1 MLFSFYFG
9 FVQNII
15 NKFPELTH
23 AEPTTIMNPTSKK
36 TNLVSRRYN
45 FPIITPMDYMDITL
59 MKNHKKAGF
68 RDFDLILSSL
78 VKNGSQ
84 SISEIA
90 HNLDLED
97 TWSSGVNRSLKDG
110 VLRDLGLFCTSSIHK
125 KNYNKKLSLNFYGVM
140 FAMYRYRD
148 LSDDAYGVNTDGSGY
163 TGRNYPLLD
172 ALAATYSKLFP
183 LIFGKWDYLI
193 QNKYINVHDLFSI
206 VDPEYIVS
214 YNLFDVDHI
223 FTNLPGHL
231 YFGDC
236 AIFQAAFYL
245 KIMDWYKIPKP
256 MLKDIITDKEIF
268 NFCEFTVK
276 KYINLKKFNMHGL
289 ESLRYSLLD
298 DVSNYCSS
306 VTNSL
311 NENWLIKYNLKSSDD
326 CYLKLKSLGM
336 SDLKKIS
343 VCVNSSNNSYKLS
356 HKFNE
361 MEKSDILKSVE
372 TFDMK
377 TINVENNANV
387 KQIMRMNNKHDIV
400 DSIFDINNISL
411 RKMMNDL
418 DNNIISFP

>member
-15 NKFPELTH
+15 DKFPGLTH
-23 AEPTTIMNPTSKK
+23 AEPTSIMNTGSKK
-36 TNLVSRRYN
+36 TNLVSQRYN
-45 FPIITPMDYMDITL
+45 FPIIVPIDYRDIAL

-68 RDFDLILSSL
+68 RNFDLILSSL

-90 HNLDLED
+90 HDLDLED
-97 TWSSGVNRSLKDG
+97 SWSSGVNRSLRDG
-110 VLRDLGLFCTSSIHK
+110 DLYDLGLFHISSIHK

-148 LSDDAYGVNTDGSGY
+148 LSDDAYGVNTDGTGY
-163 TGRNYPLLD
+163 TGRSHPLLD
-172 ALAATYSKLFP
+172 ALAVTYSNLFP

-214 YNLFDVDHI
+214 HNLFDVDHI
-223 FTNLPGHL
+223 FTNLPVHL
-231 YFGDC
+231 SPGDH
-236 AIFQAAFYL
+236 ANFQAAFYL
-245 KIMDWYKIPKP
+245 KIMDWYKVPKP
-256 MLKDIITDKEIF
+256 MLKDVITNKEIF
-268 NFCEFTVK
+268 KFCEFTVR
-276 KYINLKKFNMHGL
+276 KYINFKKFNMHDL

-311 NENWLIKYNLKSSDD
+311 NENWLNMYNLKSSDK
-326 CYLKLKSLGM
+326 CYLKLKSLSM

-343 VCVNSSNNSYKLS
+343 VFVNSSNDSYDLCHTFDELK
-356 HKFNE
+356 
-361 MEKSDILKSVE
+361 KSDILKLVE
-372 TFDMK
+372 NFDMK
-377 TINVENNANV
+377 TINVENNADI
-387 KQIMRMNNKHDIV
+387 KRIMHMNNKRNIV
-400 DSIFDINNISL
+400 DSIFDINNIFL
-411 RKMMNDL
+411 RKMLNDL
-418 DNNIISFP
+418 SNNIISSP